1 MQQRGEEIVCSA
13 SDLVN
18 YLECEHLTTLDLID
32 LQTPLARTQDTDQAR
47 LIQAKGYA
55 HEADFLAVLKGRH
68 LSLIDI
74 AVAGGNLA
82 HKVLGTLQA
91 MRDGYDIIFQATL
104 RDGSRIGH
112 ADFLRKVPRPSG
124 LGAWSYEV
132 MDTKLARSTKAKF
145 IVQLGFYSELVGKAQ
160 GLAPHLMH
168 VVLGDR
174 TEVAYRY
181 ADYARYLKLVN
192 QRFLE
197 RVSAKSVETYPVPC
211 EKCGLCQW
219 SGLCQARR
227 LADDHLSQVA
237 NISQLQI
244 KKLQLAGVA
253 GVVTENGK

>member
-18 YLECEHLTTLDLID
+18 YLECEHLTTLDLTD
-32 LQTPLARTQDTDQAR
+32 LQTPLARTQDTDQAK

-68 LSLIDI
+68 PSLIDI
-74 AVAGGNLA
+74 AAAGGNLA

-104 RDGSRIGH
+104 RDGNRIGH
-112 ADFLRKVPRPSG
+112 ADFLRKVLRPSG

-160 GLAPHLMH
+160 GLDPHLMH

-174 TEVAYRY
+174 TEV
-181 ADYARYLKLVN
+181 
-192 QRFLE
+192 E
-197 RVSAKSVETYPVPC
+197 RPVPGAPAC
-211 EKCGLCQW
+211 
-219 SGLCQARR
+219 R
-227 LADDHLSQVA
+227 
-237 NISQLQI
+237 
-244 KKLQLAGVA
+244 
-253 GVVTENGK
+253 